1 MDDGEHPSERETI
14 RVPPMLWRGGGG
26 VTRLDGAAS
35 AWPKEAVRAH
45 DPIPALSARAAAL
58 SYARERAGEV
68 GMGEAVVID
77 VQQEGCD
84 EVEVV
89 TVAWSLEVV
98 ER

>member
-14 RVPPMLWRGGGG
+14 RVPPMLWRVVGV
-26 VTRLDGAAS
+26 VTRFDGAAS

-58 SYARERAGEV
+58 SYAREHAGEV

>member
-1 MDDGEHPSERETI
+1 MDGAEHPSERETV
-14 RVPPMLWRGGGG
+14 RVPPMLWRVVGV
-26 VTRLDGAAS
+26 VTRFDGAAS
-35 AWPKEAVRAH
+35 AWPSEAVRAH

-58 SYARERAGEV
+58 SYAREHADEI

-84 EVEVV
+84 EIEVV
-89 TVAWSLEVV
+89 TVAWSLEVM